1 MQILTKGKVAVASII
16 VSLLVTIA
24 FGLSFTSQKLQ
35 PSASKVI
42 ETLSQQVENSADQSL
57 RVVENDD
64 APLRILDAKVKE
76 IAGNDFT
83 KLTGKK
89 TDLPTVCSVPEVRL
103 LNSSGKKI
111 TEFVLAV
118 RDPKSKTTRGIIQ
131 NKVSIASGETFTV
144 GRHSFVRPEWIST
157 VSADGKAKAGLQPEV
172 KSERFWISFA
182 PRTDLFVTVVE
193 VVFQDGSNWKVK
205 EGGEIR

>member
-1 MQILTKGKVAVASII
+1 MHILTKGKIAFATIMISVLVA
-16 VSLLVTIA
+16 IA
-24 FGLSFTSQKLQ
+24 FGLSITSQQLQ
-35 PSASKVI
+35 PSASKGD
-42 ETLSQQVENSADQSL
+42 TLSQQVEKSADQAL

-76 IAGNDFT
+76 IAGQDFT

-89 TDLPTVCSVPEVRL
+89 TDLPSVCSVPEVRL

-118 RDPKSKTTRGIIQ
+118 RDPRSKTTRGIIQ
-131 NKVSIASGETFTV
+131 NKVSINSGDTFTV
-144 GRHSFVRPEWIST
+144 WRHSFVRPEWTST
-157 VSADGKAKAGLQPEV
+157 VDAKGKTTTQLQPEV
-172 KSERFWISFA
+172 NSEKYWISFA
-182 PRTDLFVTVVE
+182 NRADLFITVVE
-193 VVFQDGSNWKVK
+193 VAFHDGSNWKVK

>member
-1 MQILTKGKVAVASII
+1 MHILTKGKLALATLFL
-16 VSLLVTIA
+16 SLLVAMA
-24 FGLSFTSQKLQ
+24 FGIGFTNQQLQ
-35 PSASKVI
+35 PSTSKVDS
-42 ETLSQQVENSADQSL
+42 LSQQVEQSADQAL

-76 IAGNDFT
+76 IPGHDFT

-118 RDPKSKTTRGIIQ
+118 RDPKTKTTRGIIQ
-131 NKVSIASGETFTV
+131 NKISIASGETYTV
-144 GRHSFVRPEWIST
+144 WRNSFVRPEWIST
-157 VSADGKAKAGLQPEV
+157 VGADGQAKARVQPEV
-172 KSERFWISFA
+172 SSEKFWISFA
-182 PRTDLFVTVVE
+182 PRMDLFVTVVE
-193 VVFQDGSNWKVK
+193 VAFHDGSNWKIK